1 MTYFVG
7 IDIAKYKHD
16 CFICDHNGEV
26 IRRSFTF
33 SNNQSGFKELLSA
46 LNSLDNNQK
55 IKIGFEA
62 TGHYGSNLNNSL
74 KPIILTLWR
83 LTLS

>member
-33 SNNQSGFKELLSA
+33 SNNQTGFKELLSA
-46 LNSLDNNQK
+46 LNSLDQNQK

-62 TGHYGSNLNNSL
+62 TGHYGSNLKQFL
-74 KPIILTLWR
+74 KANDFDFMEII
-83 LTLS
+83 S